1 MAAED
6 WLDAA
11 RAELD
16 ELNAEVTLSEAD
28 AWRALALTS
37 RLAAAGSKPLSVE
50 RLAELLATVEPA
62 PAGDLLNELAE
73 ALAEPAHERDE
84 LLLLLLDVD
93 DRVGIETLRT
103 DSDLGASLAGRA
115 AALLSLYP
123 TQALELNDFAAMRLQ
138 CFAGAH
144 PTQTLWRA
152 VADAAAHQLA
162 EALPTTAQTEPNP
175 ALVARL
181 VASHSTRVWAPVV
194 LEGGRSIRWVGQL
207 DRRLL
212 RAAAATTQTGA
223 SPVHDA
229 AGRVV
234 GWVYPSPESGRPTLE
249 LRLDASPS
257 PDVRVAL
264 VITDA
269 AGTPKA
275 SLDIEVEVD
284 GAEVYAD
291 LSGAKPG
298 STGLLAEL
306 LAESG
311 LAPEEV
317 HLRVGVH
324 D

>member
-16 ELNAEVTLSEAD
+16 ELNAEVSLSGAD

-37 RLAAAGSKPLSVE
+37 RLVAAGSHALPGD

-62 PAGDLLNELAE
+62 PAVDLIDELAE
-73 ALAEPAHERDE
+73 ALAEPRHEPGE

-103 DSDLGASLAGRA
+103 NSDVGAGLASRA
-115 AALLSLYP
+115 AALVSLYP
-123 TQALELNDFAAMRLQ
+123 TQIQELSDFAAMRLQ
-138 CFAGAH
+138 CFTGAH
-144 PTQTLWRA
+144 PTQALWRA
-152 VADAAAHQLA
+152 VADAAVHRLT
-162 EALPTTAQTEPNP
+162 EALPATLQAEPSP

-181 VASHSTRVWAPVV
+181 AASRTAGVWAPVV
-194 LEGGRSIRWVGQL
+194 LEGGRRVRWVGQL

-212 RAAAATTQTGA
+212 RAAAATTETGS

-229 AGRVV
+229 GGRVV

-249 LRLDASPS
+249 LRLDAPPS
-257 PDVRVAL
+257 SDVRVAL

-269 AGTPKA
+269 AGTPRA

-291 LSGAKPG
+291 LSGVEPG
-298 STGLLAEL
+298 STGLFAEL

-311 LAPEEV
+311 LPPEDV